1 MSMDKNSFFARTM
14 HTPDS
19 PERARMRDA
28 LREISR
34 ALLPLHRKLID
45 AARSDYAFAYDA
57 DATSS
62 ALIELLR
69 NDPFFAWLRPFTS
82 IIVDIDEM
90 TRTDFTPADAEAI
103 VGRIE
108 ASLAE
113 EHYVEMLQRDVD
125 VATGH
130 ATLRRALQRLKA

>member
-1 MSMDKNSFFARTM
+1 MDKNSFFARTM

-19 PERARMRDA
+19 PERARLREG

-45 AARSDYAFAYDA
+45 AARSDYAFAYDK
-57 DATSS
+57 DASPS
-62 ALIELLR
+62 QLIDLLQ
-69 NDPFFAWLRPFTS
+69 NDPFFEWLRPFTA

-90 TRTDFTPADAEAI
+90 TRTDFEPSDVDAVIA
-103 VGRIE
+103 RIE

-113 EHYVEMLQRDVD
+113 EHYVEMLQREVD
-125 VATGH
+125 IASGH
-130 ATLRRALQRLKA
+130 ATLRRALQALRQ